1 MQIQSPYTYKERA
14 LSSVF
19 KKNFCKNIM
28 GNDCK
33 ELLLVLILSYR
44 YFEKS
49 SKTTQKLRQI
59 EYWNEKLHFLAGLE
73 IHCL

>member
-1 MQIQSPYTYKERA
+1 MQIQSPYTYKETA
-14 LSSVF
+14 FLLVF
-19 KKNFCKNIM
+19 KKSFCKNVM

-33 ELLLVLILSYR
+33 ELFLALILSYR
-44 YFEKS
+44 YFKKS